1 MIERQIHLSS
11 GGGAALQGYDGLLRF
26 GYTKNR
32 GIYAL
37 RVEADGEWQGM
48 TLRAFWH
55 LPDGNAAPSTLVV
68 DGLVEVPALI
78 TAVPGEGRITFEGTD
93 GTRTLT
99 SADVCYCVAENSG
112 TEDSTLPQPGTPAWQ
127 ALLERLKA
135 AVESGA
141 FRGEKGEPGPQG
153 EPGAAGPT
161 GPKGEPGPQGP
172 QGEPGPQGPKGDPS
186 DPGQWELLE
195 KVSLNAAAASFER
208 TFPTELQ
215 ALKVLFQ
222 AGSSQSKGTLHWVCS
237 TSDGTQLLS
246 ASAPC
251 AASSSMSS
259 PPTRTFASFQAL
271 PCFGQYLC
279 FAASGTTGAPPAVVL
294 PAGSSG
300 QNVDASQK
308 LGRLTLTVDT
318 LGAEAV
324 SLKNA
329 AGEELLWQAD
339 PAVWKRHAPI
349 LFPWTGKL
357 PGGTFTHGGKTYK
370 GGQHGFARD
379 LEHTLLRAE
388 GDTIELELRSDD
400 AIKAERFPFDFVL
413 TSTFRLE
420 GKTVHHTLTVANPE
434 TAAEELRFGI
444 GYHPAF
450 RIPFD
455 ASHTTTDYEFRF
467 DQPESPMIL
476 DAYPNGLLTG
486 RCGYRWKNVSA
497 IPLTDDL
504 FANDSFCM
512 AGLRTRTL
520 GIYEKDTGRHIV
532 CNVEGYPYSLIWSAP
547 AKPVR
552 FVCIE
557 PWQSLP
563 GAEND
568 PQAWTERAAAACLAP
583 GQHWATTLSTT
594 FER

>member
-55 LPDGNAAPSTLVV
+55 LPDGNAAPSTLVA

-141 FRGEKGEPGPQG
+141 FRGEKGDP
-153 EPGAAGPT
+153 
-161 GPKGEPGPQGP
+161 GP

-279 FAASGTTGAPPAVVL
+279 FAASGTTGAPPAVIL

-318 LGAEAV
+318 NVRL
-324 SLKNA
+324 A
-329 AGEELLWQAD
+329 AGA
-339 PAVWKRHAPI
+339 
-349 LFPWTGKL
+349 
-357 PGGTFTHGGKTYK
+357 
-370 GGQHGFARD
+370 
-379 LEHTLLRAE
+379 
-388 GDTIELELRSDD
+388 TIELWG
-400 AIKAERFPFDFVL
+400 V
-413 TSTFRLE
+413 
-420 GKTVHHTLTVANPE
+420 
-434 TAAEELRFGI
+434 
-444 GYHPAF
+444 PA
-450 RIPFD
+450 
-455 ASHTTTDYEFRF
+455 
-467 DQPESPMIL
+467 
-476 DAYPNGLLTG
+476 
-486 RCGYRWKNVSA
+486 
-497 IPLTDDL
+497 
-504 FANDSFCM
+504 
-512 AGLRTRTL
+512 
-520 GIYEKDTGRHIV
+520 
-532 CNVEGYPYSLIWSAP
+532 
-547 AKPVR
+547 
-552 FVCIE
+552 
-557 PWQSLP
+557 
-563 GAEND
+563 
-568 PQAWTERAAAACLAP
+568 
-583 GQHWATTLSTT
+583 
-594 FER
+594 

>member
-1 MIERQIHLSS
+1 MIERVIHLSS

-55 LPDGNAAPSTLVV
+55 LPDGNAAPSTLVA

-99 SADVCYCVAENSG
+99 SADVYYCVAENSG

-127 ALLERLKA
+127 ALLDRLKA
-135 AVESGA
+135 AVESGE
-141 FRGEKGEPGPQG
+141 FRGEKGDPGPQGEPGPIGPIGPKGDPGPQG
-153 EPGAAGPT
+153 EPGAVGPA

-172 QGEPGPQGPKGDPS
+172 QGEPGPKGDPS

-195 KVSLNAAAASFER
+195 KVSLSAAAASFER

-237 TSDGTQLLS
+237 TSDGAQLLS

-294 PAGSSG
+294 PAGSGG

-318 LGAEAV
+318 NVRL
-324 SLKNA
+324 A
-329 AGEELLWQAD
+329 AGA
-339 PAVWKRHAPI
+339 
-349 LFPWTGKL
+349 
-357 PGGTFTHGGKTYK
+357 
-370 GGQHGFARD
+370 
-379 LEHTLLRAE
+379 
-388 GDTIELELRSDD
+388 TIELWG
-400 AIKAERFPFDFVL
+400 V
-413 TSTFRLE
+413 
-420 GKTVHHTLTVANPE
+420 
-434 TAAEELRFGI
+434 
-444 GYHPAF
+444 PA
-450 RIPFD
+450 
-455 ASHTTTDYEFRF
+455 
-467 DQPESPMIL
+467 
-476 DAYPNGLLTG
+476 
-486 RCGYRWKNVSA
+486 
-497 IPLTDDL
+497 
-504 FANDSFCM
+504 
-512 AGLRTRTL
+512 
-520 GIYEKDTGRHIV
+520 
-532 CNVEGYPYSLIWSAP
+532 
-547 AKPVR
+547 
-552 FVCIE
+552 
-557 PWQSLP
+557 
-563 GAEND
+563 
-568 PQAWTERAAAACLAP
+568 
-583 GQHWATTLSTT
+583 
-594 FER
+594 

>member
-26 GYTKNR
+26 GYTRNR

-55 LPDGNAAPSTLVV
+55 LPDGNAAPSTLVA

-127 ALLERLKA
+127 ALLDRLKA

-141 FRGEKGEPGPQG
+141 FRGEKGDP
-153 EPGAAGPT
+153 
-161 GPKGEPGPQGP
+161 GP

-195 KVSLNAAAASFER
+195 KVSLSAAAASFER

-237 TSDGTQLLS
+237 TSDGAQLLS

-294 PAGSSG
+294 PAGSGG

-318 LGAEAV
+318 NVRL
-324 SLKNA
+324 A
-329 AGEELLWQAD
+329 AGA
-339 PAVWKRHAPI
+339 
-349 LFPWTGKL
+349 
-357 PGGTFTHGGKTYK
+357 
-370 GGQHGFARD
+370 
-379 LEHTLLRAE
+379 
-388 GDTIELELRSDD
+388 TIELWG
-400 AIKAERFPFDFVL
+400 V
-413 TSTFRLE
+413 
-420 GKTVHHTLTVANPE
+420 
-434 TAAEELRFGI
+434 
-444 GYHPAF
+444 PA
-450 RIPFD
+450 
-455 ASHTTTDYEFRF
+455 
-467 DQPESPMIL
+467 
-476 DAYPNGLLTG
+476 
-486 RCGYRWKNVSA
+486 
-497 IPLTDDL
+497 
-504 FANDSFCM
+504 
-512 AGLRTRTL
+512 
-520 GIYEKDTGRHIV
+520 
-532 CNVEGYPYSLIWSAP
+532 
-547 AKPVR
+547 
-552 FVCIE
+552 
-557 PWQSLP
+557 
-563 GAEND
+563 
-568 PQAWTERAAAACLAP
+568 
-583 GQHWATTLSTT
+583 
-594 FER
+594 

>member
-112 TEDSTLPQPGTPAWQ
+112 IEDSTLPQPGTPAWQ
-127 ALLERLKA
+127 ALLDRLKA
-135 AVESGA
+135 AVESGE

-153 EPGAAGPT
+153 EPGPIGPIGPKGDPGPQGATGAAGPA

-172 QGEPGPQGPKGDPS
+172 QGEPGPQGPKGDSS

-237 TSDGTQLLS
+237 TSDGAQLLS
-246 ASAPC
+246 ATAPC

-259 PPTRTFASFQAL
+259 PPTHTFASFQAL

-279 FAASGTTGAPPAVVL
+279 FAASGTMGAPPAVVL
-294 PAGSSG
+294 PAGSDG

-308 LGRLTLTVDT
+308 LGSLTLTVDT
-318 LGAEAV
+318 NVRL
-324 SLKNA
+324 A
-329 AGEELLWQAD
+329 AGA
-339 PAVWKRHAPI
+339 
-349 LFPWTGKL
+349 
-357 PGGTFTHGGKTYK
+357 
-370 GGQHGFARD
+370 
-379 LEHTLLRAE
+379 
-388 GDTIELELRSDD
+388 TIELWG
-400 AIKAERFPFDFVL
+400 V
-413 TSTFRLE
+413 
-420 GKTVHHTLTVANPE
+420 
-434 TAAEELRFGI
+434 
-444 GYHPAF
+444 PA
-450 RIPFD
+450 
-455 ASHTTTDYEFRF
+455 
-467 DQPESPMIL
+467 
-476 DAYPNGLLTG
+476 
-486 RCGYRWKNVSA
+486 
-497 IPLTDDL
+497 
-504 FANDSFCM
+504 
-512 AGLRTRTL
+512 
-520 GIYEKDTGRHIV
+520 
-532 CNVEGYPYSLIWSAP
+532 
-547 AKPVR
+547 
-552 FVCIE
+552 
-557 PWQSLP
+557 
-563 GAEND
+563 
-568 PQAWTERAAAACLAP
+568 
-583 GQHWATTLSTT
+583 
-594 FER
+594 

>member
-26 GYTKNR
+26 GYTRNR

-37 RVEADGEWQGM
+37 RVEADGAWQGM

-55 LPDGNAAPSTLVV
+55 LPDGSAAPSTLVA

-78 TAVPGEGRITFEGTD
+78 TAVPEEGRITFEGTD

-127 ALLERLKA
+127 ALLDRLKA

-141 FRGEKGEPGPQG
+141 FRGEKGDP
-153 EPGAAGPT
+153 
-161 GPKGEPGPQGP
+161 GP

-208 TFPTELQ
+208 TFSTELQ

-237 TSDGTQLLS
+237 TSDGAQLLS

-318 LGAEAV
+318 NVRL
-324 SLKNA
+324 A
-329 AGEELLWQAD
+329 AGA
-339 PAVWKRHAPI
+339 
-349 LFPWTGKL
+349 
-357 PGGTFTHGGKTYK
+357 
-370 GGQHGFARD
+370 
-379 LEHTLLRAE
+379 
-388 GDTIELELRSDD
+388 TIELWG
-400 AIKAERFPFDFVL
+400 V
-413 TSTFRLE
+413 
-420 GKTVHHTLTVANPE
+420 
-434 TAAEELRFGI
+434 
-444 GYHPAF
+444 PA
-450 RIPFD
+450 
-455 ASHTTTDYEFRF
+455 
-467 DQPESPMIL
+467 
-476 DAYPNGLLTG
+476 
-486 RCGYRWKNVSA
+486 
-497 IPLTDDL
+497 
-504 FANDSFCM
+504 
-512 AGLRTRTL
+512 
-520 GIYEKDTGRHIV
+520 
-532 CNVEGYPYSLIWSAP
+532 
-547 AKPVR
+547 
-552 FVCIE
+552 
-557 PWQSLP
+557 
-563 GAEND
+563 
-568 PQAWTERAAAACLAP
+568 
-583 GQHWATTLSTT
+583 
-594 FER
+594 

>member
-11 GGGAALQGYDGLLRF
+11 GGGAALQGYNGLLRF
-26 GYTKNR
+26 GYTRNR

-55 LPDGNAAPSTLVV
+55 LPDGSAAPSTLVV

-127 ALLERLKA
+127 ALLERLKDGIK
-135 AVESGA
+135 SGE
-141 FRGEKGEPGPQG
+141 FRGEKGETGPQGPKGEPGPIGPIGPKGDPGPQG
-153 EPGAAGPT
+153 ATGAAGPA

-318 LGAEAV
+318 NVRL
-324 SLKNA
+324 A
-329 AGEELLWQAD
+329 AGA
-339 PAVWKRHAPI
+339 
-349 LFPWTGKL
+349 
-357 PGGTFTHGGKTYK
+357 
-370 GGQHGFARD
+370 
-379 LEHTLLRAE
+379 
-388 GDTIELELRSDD
+388 TIELWG
-400 AIKAERFPFDFVL
+400 V
-413 TSTFRLE
+413 
-420 GKTVHHTLTVANPE
+420 
-434 TAAEELRFGI
+434 
-444 GYHPAF
+444 PA
-450 RIPFD
+450 
-455 ASHTTTDYEFRF
+455 
-467 DQPESPMIL
+467 
-476 DAYPNGLLTG
+476 
-486 RCGYRWKNVSA
+486 
-497 IPLTDDL
+497 
-504 FANDSFCM
+504 
-512 AGLRTRTL
+512 
-520 GIYEKDTGRHIV
+520 
-532 CNVEGYPYSLIWSAP
+532 
-547 AKPVR
+547 
-552 FVCIE
+552 
-557 PWQSLP
+557 
-563 GAEND
+563 
-568 PQAWTERAAAACLAP
+568 
-583 GQHWATTLSTT
+583 
-594 FER
+594 

>member
-26 GYTKNR
+26 GYTRNR

-55 LPDGNAAPSTLVV
+55 LPGGNAAPSTLVA

-78 TAVPGEGRITFEGTD
+78 TAVPGEGRITFEGAD

-127 ALLERLKA
+127 ALLDRLKA

-141 FRGEKGEPGPQG
+141 FRGEKGDP
-153 EPGAAGPT
+153 
-161 GPKGEPGPQGP
+161 GP

-186 DPGQWELLE
+186 DPSQWELLE

-237 TSDGTQLLS
+237 TSDGAQLLS

-251 AASSSMSS
+251 AASSSTSS

-318 LGAEAV
+318 NVRL
-324 SLKNA
+324 A
-329 AGEELLWQAD
+329 AGA
-339 PAVWKRHAPI
+339 
-349 LFPWTGKL
+349 
-357 PGGTFTHGGKTYK
+357 
-370 GGQHGFARD
+370 
-379 LEHTLLRAE
+379 
-388 GDTIELELRSDD
+388 TIELWG
-400 AIKAERFPFDFVL
+400 V
-413 TSTFRLE
+413 
-420 GKTVHHTLTVANPE
+420 
-434 TAAEELRFGI
+434 
-444 GYHPAF
+444 PA
-450 RIPFD
+450 
-455 ASHTTTDYEFRF
+455 
-467 DQPESPMIL
+467 
-476 DAYPNGLLTG
+476 
-486 RCGYRWKNVSA
+486 
-497 IPLTDDL
+497 
-504 FANDSFCM
+504 
-512 AGLRTRTL
+512 
-520 GIYEKDTGRHIV
+520 
-532 CNVEGYPYSLIWSAP
+532 
-547 AKPVR
+547 
-552 FVCIE
+552 
-557 PWQSLP
+557 
-563 GAEND
+563 
-568 PQAWTERAAAACLAP
+568 
-583 GQHWATTLSTT
+583 
-594 FER
+594 

>member
-127 ALLERLKA
+127 ALLDRLKA
-135 AVESGA
+135 AVESGE
-141 FRGEKGEPGPQG
+141 FRGEKGDPGPQGEPCPIGPIGPKGDPGPQG
-153 EPGAAGPT
+153 EPGAVGPA

-172 QGEPGPQGPKGDPS
+172 QGEPGPKGDPS

-195 KVSLNAAAASFER
+195 KVSLSAAAASFER

-237 TSDGTQLLS
+237 TSDGAQLLS
-246 ASAPC
+246 ATAPC

-294 PAGSSG
+294 PTGSDG

-318 LGAEAV
+318 NVRL
-324 SLKNA
+324 A
-329 AGEELLWQAD
+329 AGA
-339 PAVWKRHAPI
+339 
-349 LFPWTGKL
+349 
-357 PGGTFTHGGKTYK
+357 
-370 GGQHGFARD
+370 
-379 LEHTLLRAE
+379 
-388 GDTIELELRSDD
+388 TIELWG
-400 AIKAERFPFDFVL
+400 V
-413 TSTFRLE
+413 
-420 GKTVHHTLTVANPE
+420 
-434 TAAEELRFGI
+434 
-444 GYHPAF
+444 PA
-450 RIPFD
+450 
-455 ASHTTTDYEFRF
+455 
-467 DQPESPMIL
+467 
-476 DAYPNGLLTG
+476 
-486 RCGYRWKNVSA
+486 
-497 IPLTDDL
+497 
-504 FANDSFCM
+504 
-512 AGLRTRTL
+512 
-520 GIYEKDTGRHIV
+520 
-532 CNVEGYPYSLIWSAP
+532 
-547 AKPVR
+547 
-552 FVCIE
+552 
-557 PWQSLP
+557 
-563 GAEND
+563 
-568 PQAWTERAAAACLAP
+568 
-583 GQHWATTLSTT
+583 
-594 FER
+594 

>member
-127 ALLERLKA
+127 ALLDRLKA
-135 AVESGA
+135 AVESGE
-141 FRGEKGEPGPQG
+141 FRGEKGDPGPQGEPGPIGPIGPKGDPGPQG
-153 EPGAAGPT
+153 EPGAVGPA

-172 QGEPGPQGPKGDPS
+172 QGEPGPKGDPS

-195 KVSLNAAAASFER
+195 KVSLSAAAASFER

-222 AGSSQSKGTLHWVCS
+222 AGSSQSKGTLRWVCS
-237 TSDGTQLLS
+237 TSDGAQLLS

-279 FAASGTTGAPPAVVL
+279 FAVSGTTGAPPAVVL
-294 PAGSSG
+294 PTGSDG
-300 QNVDASQK
+300 QNVDASQR
-308 LGRLTLTVDT
+308 LGSLTLTVDT
-318 LGAEAV
+318 NVRL
-324 SLKNA
+324 A
-329 AGEELLWQAD
+329 AGA
-339 PAVWKRHAPI
+339 
-349 LFPWTGKL
+349 
-357 PGGTFTHGGKTYK
+357 
-370 GGQHGFARD
+370 
-379 LEHTLLRAE
+379 
-388 GDTIELELRSDD
+388 TIELWG
-400 AIKAERFPFDFVL
+400 V
-413 TSTFRLE
+413 
-420 GKTVHHTLTVANPE
+420 
-434 TAAEELRFGI
+434 
-444 GYHPAF
+444 PA
-450 RIPFD
+450 
-455 ASHTTTDYEFRF
+455 
-467 DQPESPMIL
+467 
-476 DAYPNGLLTG
+476 
-486 RCGYRWKNVSA
+486 
-497 IPLTDDL
+497 
-504 FANDSFCM
+504 
-512 AGLRTRTL
+512 
-520 GIYEKDTGRHIV
+520 
-532 CNVEGYPYSLIWSAP
+532 
-547 AKPVR
+547 
-552 FVCIE
+552 
-557 PWQSLP
+557 
-563 GAEND
+563 
-568 PQAWTERAAAACLAP
+568 
-583 GQHWATTLSTT
+583 
-594 FER
+594 

>member
-127 ALLERLKA
+127 ALLDRLKA

-141 FRGEKGEPGPQG
+141 FRGEK
-153 EPGAAGPT
+153 
-161 GPKGEPGPQGP
+161 
-172 QGEPGPQGPKGDPS
+172 GEPGPQGPKGDPS

-294 PAGSSG
+294 PAGSGG

-318 LGAEAV
+318 NVRL
-324 SLKNA
+324 A
-329 AGEELLWQAD
+329 AGA
-339 PAVWKRHAPI
+339 
-349 LFPWTGKL
+349 
-357 PGGTFTHGGKTYK
+357 
-370 GGQHGFARD
+370 
-379 LEHTLLRAE
+379 
-388 GDTIELELRSDD
+388 TIELWG
-400 AIKAERFPFDFVL
+400 V
-413 TSTFRLE
+413 
-420 GKTVHHTLTVANPE
+420 
-434 TAAEELRFGI
+434 
-444 GYHPAF
+444 PA
-450 RIPFD
+450 
-455 ASHTTTDYEFRF
+455 
-467 DQPESPMIL
+467 
-476 DAYPNGLLTG
+476 
-486 RCGYRWKNVSA
+486 
-497 IPLTDDL
+497 
-504 FANDSFCM
+504 
-512 AGLRTRTL
+512 
-520 GIYEKDTGRHIV
+520 
-532 CNVEGYPYSLIWSAP
+532 
-547 AKPVR
+547 
-552 FVCIE
+552 
-557 PWQSLP
+557 
-563 GAEND
+563 
-568 PQAWTERAAAACLAP
+568 
-583 GQHWATTLSTT
+583 
-594 FER
+594 

>member
-68 DGLVEVPALI
+68 DGLVEVPSLI

-127 ALLERLKA
+127 ALLNRLKA

-141 FRGEKGEPGPQG
+141 FRGEKGDP
-153 EPGAAGPT
+153 
-161 GPKGEPGPQGP
+161 GP

-237 TSDGTQLLS
+237 TSDGAQLLS

-251 AASSSMSS
+251 AASS

-294 PAGSSG
+294 PAGSGG

-308 LGRLTLTVDT
+308 LGRLTPTVDT
-318 LGAEAV
+318 NVRL
-324 SLKNA
+324 A
-329 AGEELLWQAD
+329 AGA
-339 PAVWKRHAPI
+339 
-349 LFPWTGKL
+349 
-357 PGGTFTHGGKTYK
+357 
-370 GGQHGFARD
+370 
-379 LEHTLLRAE
+379 
-388 GDTIELELRSDD
+388 TIELWG
-400 AIKAERFPFDFVL
+400 V
-413 TSTFRLE
+413 
-420 GKTVHHTLTVANPE
+420 
-434 TAAEELRFGI
+434 
-444 GYHPAF
+444 PA
-450 RIPFD
+450 
-455 ASHTTTDYEFRF
+455 
-467 DQPESPMIL
+467 
-476 DAYPNGLLTG
+476 
-486 RCGYRWKNVSA
+486 
-497 IPLTDDL
+497 
-504 FANDSFCM
+504 
-512 AGLRTRTL
+512 
-520 GIYEKDTGRHIV
+520 
-532 CNVEGYPYSLIWSAP
+532 
-547 AKPVR
+547 
-552 FVCIE
+552 
-557 PWQSLP
+557 
-563 GAEND
+563 
-568 PQAWTERAAAACLAP
+568 
-583 GQHWATTLSTT
+583 
-594 FER
+594 

>member
-26 GYTKNR
+26 GYTRNR

-127 ALLERLKA
+127 ALLDRLKA

-141 FRGEKGEPGPQG
+141 FRGEKGDP
-153 EPGAAGPT
+153 
-161 GPKGEPGPQGP
+161 GP

-237 TSDGTQLLS
+237 TSDGAQLLN

-279 FAASGTTGAPPAVVL
+279 FAASGTTGAPPAVIL
-294 PAGSSG
+294 PAGSGG

-318 LGAEAV
+318 NVRL
-324 SLKNA
+324 A
-329 AGEELLWQAD
+329 AG
-339 PAVWKRHAPI
+339 
-349 LFPWTGKL
+349 T
-357 PGGTFTHGGKTYK
+357 
-370 GGQHGFARD
+370 
-379 LEHTLLRAE
+379 
-388 GDTIELELRSDD
+388 TIELWG
-400 AIKAERFPFDFVL
+400 V
-413 TSTFRLE
+413 
-420 GKTVHHTLTVANPE
+420 
-434 TAAEELRFGI
+434 
-444 GYHPAF
+444 PA
-450 RIPFD
+450 
-455 ASHTTTDYEFRF
+455 
-467 DQPESPMIL
+467 
-476 DAYPNGLLTG
+476 
-486 RCGYRWKNVSA
+486 
-497 IPLTDDL
+497 
-504 FANDSFCM
+504 
-512 AGLRTRTL
+512 
-520 GIYEKDTGRHIV
+520 
-532 CNVEGYPYSLIWSAP
+532 
-547 AKPVR
+547 
-552 FVCIE
+552 
-557 PWQSLP
+557 
-563 GAEND
+563 
-568 PQAWTERAAAACLAP
+568 
-583 GQHWATTLSTT
+583 
-594 FER
+594 

>member
-55 LPDGNAAPSTLVV
+55 LPDGSAAPSTLVA

-127 ALLERLKA
+127 ALLDRLKA

-153 EPGAAGPT
+153 EPGPIGPI
-161 GPKGEPGPQGP
+161 GPKGDPGPQGATGAAGP
-172 QGEPGPQGPKGDPS
+172 AGPKGEPGPQGPKGDPGDPGPQGPKGDPS
-186 DPGQWELLE
+186 DSGQWELLE

-237 TSDGTQLLS
+237 TSDGAQLLS

-294 PAGSSG
+294 PAGSGG

-318 LGAEAV
+318 NVRL
-324 SLKNA
+324 A
-329 AGEELLWQAD
+329 AGA
-339 PAVWKRHAPI
+339 
-349 LFPWTGKL
+349 
-357 PGGTFTHGGKTYK
+357 
-370 GGQHGFARD
+370 
-379 LEHTLLRAE
+379 
-388 GDTIELELRSDD
+388 TIELWG
-400 AIKAERFPFDFVL
+400 V
-413 TSTFRLE
+413 
-420 GKTVHHTLTVANPE
+420 
-434 TAAEELRFGI
+434 
-444 GYHPAF
+444 PA
-450 RIPFD
+450 
-455 ASHTTTDYEFRF
+455 
-467 DQPESPMIL
+467 
-476 DAYPNGLLTG
+476 
-486 RCGYRWKNVSA
+486 
-497 IPLTDDL
+497 
-504 FANDSFCM
+504 
-512 AGLRTRTL
+512 
-520 GIYEKDTGRHIV
+520 
-532 CNVEGYPYSLIWSAP
+532 
-547 AKPVR
+547 
-552 FVCIE
+552 
-557 PWQSLP
+557 
-563 GAEND
+563 
-568 PQAWTERAAAACLAP
+568 
-583 GQHWATTLSTT
+583 
-594 FER
+594 

>member
-55 LPDGNAAPSTLVV
+55 LPDGNAAPSTLVA

-99 SADVCYCVAENSG
+99 SADVYYCVAENSG

-127 ALLERLKA
+127 ALLDRLKA

-141 FRGEKGEPGPQG
+141 FRGEKGDP
-153 EPGAAGPT
+153 
-161 GPKGEPGPQGP
+161 GP

-186 DPGQWELLE
+186 DSGQWELLE

-237 TSDGTQLLS
+237 TSDGAQLLS

-318 LGAEAV
+318 NVRL
-324 SLKNA
+324 A
-329 AGEELLWQAD
+329 AGA
-339 PAVWKRHAPI
+339 
-349 LFPWTGKL
+349 
-357 PGGTFTHGGKTYK
+357 
-370 GGQHGFARD
+370 
-379 LEHTLLRAE
+379 
-388 GDTIELELRSDD
+388 TIELWG
-400 AIKAERFPFDFVL
+400 V
-413 TSTFRLE
+413 
-420 GKTVHHTLTVANPE
+420 
-434 TAAEELRFGI
+434 
-444 GYHPAF
+444 PA
-450 RIPFD
+450 
-455 ASHTTTDYEFRF
+455 
-467 DQPESPMIL
+467 
-476 DAYPNGLLTG
+476 
-486 RCGYRWKNVSA
+486 
-497 IPLTDDL
+497 
-504 FANDSFCM
+504 
-512 AGLRTRTL
+512 
-520 GIYEKDTGRHIV
+520 
-532 CNVEGYPYSLIWSAP
+532 
-547 AKPVR
+547 
-552 FVCIE
+552 
-557 PWQSLP
+557 
-563 GAEND
+563 
-568 PQAWTERAAAACLAP
+568 
-583 GQHWATTLSTT
+583 
-594 FER
+594 

>member
-11 GGGAALQGYDGLLRF
+11 GGGAALQGYDVLLRF

-127 ALLERLKA
+127 ALLDRLKA

-141 FRGEKGEPGPQG
+141 FRGEKGDPGPQG

-172 QGEPGPQGPKGDPS
+172 QGEPGPQGPKGDSS

-279 FAASGTTGAPPAVVL
+279 FVASGTTGAPPAVVL
-294 PAGSSG
+294 PAGSGG
-300 QNVDASQK
+300 QNMDASQK

-318 LGAEAV
+318 NVRL
-324 SLKNA
+324 A
-329 AGEELLWQAD
+329 AGA
-339 PAVWKRHAPI
+339 
-349 LFPWTGKL
+349 
-357 PGGTFTHGGKTYK
+357 
-370 GGQHGFARD
+370 
-379 LEHTLLRAE
+379 
-388 GDTIELELRSDD
+388 TIELWG
-400 AIKAERFPFDFVL
+400 V
-413 TSTFRLE
+413 
-420 GKTVHHTLTVANPE
+420 
-434 TAAEELRFGI
+434 
-444 GYHPAF
+444 PA
-450 RIPFD
+450 
-455 ASHTTTDYEFRF
+455 
-467 DQPESPMIL
+467 
-476 DAYPNGLLTG
+476 
-486 RCGYRWKNVSA
+486 
-497 IPLTDDL
+497 
-504 FANDSFCM
+504 
-512 AGLRTRTL
+512 
-520 GIYEKDTGRHIV
+520 
-532 CNVEGYPYSLIWSAP
+532 
-547 AKPVR
+547 
-552 FVCIE
+552 
-557 PWQSLP
+557 
-563 GAEND
+563 
-568 PQAWTERAAAACLAP
+568 
-583 GQHWATTLSTT
+583 
-594 FER
+594 

>member
-1 MIERQIHLSS
+1 MIERVIHLSS

-127 ALLERLKA
+127 ALLDRLKA
-135 AVESGA
+135 AVESGE
-141 FRGEKGEPGPQG
+141 FRGEKGEPGPQGEPGPIGPIGPIGPKGDPGPQG

-237 TSDGTQLLS
+237 TSDGAQLLS
-246 ASAPC
+246 ATAPC

-294 PAGSSG
+294 PAGSDG

-308 LGRLTLTVDT
+308 LGSLTLTVDT
-318 LGAEAV
+318 NVRL
-324 SLKNA
+324 A
-329 AGEELLWQAD
+329 AGA
-339 PAVWKRHAPI
+339 
-349 LFPWTGKL
+349 
-357 PGGTFTHGGKTYK
+357 
-370 GGQHGFARD
+370 
-379 LEHTLLRAE
+379 
-388 GDTIELELRSDD
+388 TIELWG
-400 AIKAERFPFDFVL
+400 V
-413 TSTFRLE
+413 
-420 GKTVHHTLTVANPE
+420 
-434 TAAEELRFGI
+434 
-444 GYHPAF
+444 PA
-450 RIPFD
+450 
-455 ASHTTTDYEFRF
+455 
-467 DQPESPMIL
+467 
-476 DAYPNGLLTG
+476 
-486 RCGYRWKNVSA
+486 
-497 IPLTDDL
+497 
-504 FANDSFCM
+504 
-512 AGLRTRTL
+512 
-520 GIYEKDTGRHIV
+520 
-532 CNVEGYPYSLIWSAP
+532 
-547 AKPVR
+547 
-552 FVCIE
+552 
-557 PWQSLP
+557 
-563 GAEND
+563 
-568 PQAWTERAAAACLAP
+568 
-583 GQHWATTLSTT
+583 
-594 FER
+594 

>member
-11 GGGAALQGYDGLLRF
+11 GGGAALQGYNGLLRF
-26 GYTKNR
+26 GYTRNR

-127 ALLERLKA
+127 ALLERLKDGIK
-135 AVESGA
+135 SGE
-141 FRGEKGEPGPQG
+141 FRGEKGETGPQGPKGEPGPIGPIGPKGDPGPQG
-153 EPGAAGPT
+153 ATGAAGPA

-318 LGAEAV
+318 NVRL
-324 SLKNA
+324 A
-329 AGEELLWQAD
+329 AGA
-339 PAVWKRHAPI
+339 
-349 LFPWTGKL
+349 
-357 PGGTFTHGGKTYK
+357 
-370 GGQHGFARD
+370 
-379 LEHTLLRAE
+379 
-388 GDTIELELRSDD
+388 TIELWG
-400 AIKAERFPFDFVL
+400 V
-413 TSTFRLE
+413 
-420 GKTVHHTLTVANPE
+420 
-434 TAAEELRFGI
+434 
-444 GYHPAF
+444 PA
-450 RIPFD
+450 
-455 ASHTTTDYEFRF
+455 
-467 DQPESPMIL
+467 
-476 DAYPNGLLTG
+476 
-486 RCGYRWKNVSA
+486 
-497 IPLTDDL
+497 
-504 FANDSFCM
+504 
-512 AGLRTRTL
+512 
-520 GIYEKDTGRHIV
+520 
-532 CNVEGYPYSLIWSAP
+532 
-547 AKPVR
+547 
-552 FVCIE
+552 
-557 PWQSLP
+557 
-563 GAEND
+563 
-568 PQAWTERAAAACLAP
+568 
-583 GQHWATTLSTT
+583 
-594 FER
+594 

>member
-55 LPDGNAAPSTLVV
+55 LPDGNAAPSTLVAN
-68 DGLVEVPALI
+68 GLVEVPALI

-127 ALLERLKA
+127 ALLDRLKA

-141 FRGEKGEPGPQG
+141 FRGEK
-153 EPGAAGPT
+153 
-161 GPKGEPGPQGP
+161 
-172 QGEPGPQGPKGDPS
+172 GEPGPQGPKGDPS

-237 TSDGTQLLS
+237 TSDGAQLLS

-259 PPTRTFASFQAL
+259 PPTRTFASFQAF

-294 PAGSSG
+294 PAGSNG

-318 LGAEAV
+318 NVRL
-324 SLKNA
+324 A
-329 AGEELLWQAD
+329 AGA
-339 PAVWKRHAPI
+339 
-349 LFPWTGKL
+349 
-357 PGGTFTHGGKTYK
+357 
-370 GGQHGFARD
+370 
-379 LEHTLLRAE
+379 
-388 GDTIELELRSDD
+388 TIELWG
-400 AIKAERFPFDFVL
+400 V
-413 TSTFRLE
+413 
-420 GKTVHHTLTVANPE
+420 
-434 TAAEELRFGI
+434 
-444 GYHPAF
+444 PA
-450 RIPFD
+450 
-455 ASHTTTDYEFRF
+455 
-467 DQPESPMIL
+467 
-476 DAYPNGLLTG
+476 
-486 RCGYRWKNVSA
+486 
-497 IPLTDDL
+497 
-504 FANDSFCM
+504 
-512 AGLRTRTL
+512 
-520 GIYEKDTGRHIV
+520 
-532 CNVEGYPYSLIWSAP
+532 
-547 AKPVR
+547 
-552 FVCIE
+552 
-557 PWQSLP
+557 
-563 GAEND
+563 
-568 PQAWTERAAAACLAP
+568 
-583 GQHWATTLSTT
+583 
-594 FER
+594 

>member
-55 LPDGNAAPSTLVV
+55 LPDGNAAPSTLVA

-99 SADVCYCVAENSG
+99 SADVYYCVAENSG

-127 ALLERLKA
+127 ALLDRLKA

-141 FRGEKGEPGPQG
+141 FRGEKGDP
-153 EPGAAGPT
+153 
-161 GPKGEPGPQGP
+161 GP

-195 KVSLNAAAASFER
+195 KVSLSAAAASFER

-237 TSDGTQLLS
+237 TSDGAQLLS

-251 AASSSMSS
+251 AASSPMSS

-318 LGAEAV
+318 NVRL
-324 SLKNA
+324 A
-329 AGEELLWQAD
+329 AGA
-339 PAVWKRHAPI
+339 
-349 LFPWTGKL
+349 
-357 PGGTFTHGGKTYK
+357 
-370 GGQHGFARD
+370 
-379 LEHTLLRAE
+379 
-388 GDTIELELRSDD
+388 TIELWG
-400 AIKAERFPFDFVL
+400 V
-413 TSTFRLE
+413 
-420 GKTVHHTLTVANPE
+420 
-434 TAAEELRFGI
+434 
-444 GYHPAF
+444 PA
-450 RIPFD
+450 
-455 ASHTTTDYEFRF
+455 
-467 DQPESPMIL
+467 
-476 DAYPNGLLTG
+476 
-486 RCGYRWKNVSA
+486 
-497 IPLTDDL
+497 
-504 FANDSFCM
+504 
-512 AGLRTRTL
+512 
-520 GIYEKDTGRHIV
+520 
-532 CNVEGYPYSLIWSAP
+532 
-547 AKPVR
+547 
-552 FVCIE
+552 
-557 PWQSLP
+557 
-563 GAEND
+563 
-568 PQAWTERAAAACLAP
+568 
-583 GQHWATTLSTT
+583 
-594 FER
+594 

>member
-55 LPDGNAAPSTLVV
+55 LPSGNPAPSTLVV

-127 ALLERLKA
+127 ALLDRLKA
-135 AVESGA
+135 AVESGV
-141 FRGEKGEPGPQG
+141 FRGEK
-153 EPGAAGPT
+153 
-161 GPKGEPGPQGP
+161 
-172 QGEPGPQGPKGDPS
+172 GEPGPQGPKGDPS

-251 AASSSMSS
+251 AASSPMSS

-294 PAGSSG
+294 PAGSGG

-318 LGAEAV
+318 NVRL
-324 SLKNA
+324 A
-329 AGEELLWQAD
+329 AGA
-339 PAVWKRHAPI
+339 
-349 LFPWTGKL
+349 
-357 PGGTFTHGGKTYK
+357 
-370 GGQHGFARD
+370 
-379 LEHTLLRAE
+379 
-388 GDTIELELRSDD
+388 TIELWG
-400 AIKAERFPFDFVL
+400 V
-413 TSTFRLE
+413 
-420 GKTVHHTLTVANPE
+420 
-434 TAAEELRFGI
+434 
-444 GYHPAF
+444 PA
-450 RIPFD
+450 
-455 ASHTTTDYEFRF
+455 
-467 DQPESPMIL
+467 
-476 DAYPNGLLTG
+476 
-486 RCGYRWKNVSA
+486 
-497 IPLTDDL
+497 
-504 FANDSFCM
+504 
-512 AGLRTRTL
+512 
-520 GIYEKDTGRHIV
+520 
-532 CNVEGYPYSLIWSAP
+532 
-547 AKPVR
+547 
-552 FVCIE
+552 
-557 PWQSLP
+557 
-563 GAEND
+563 
-568 PQAWTERAAAACLAP
+568 
-583 GQHWATTLSTT
+583 
-594 FER
+594 

>member
-1 MIERQIHLSS
+1 MIERVIHLSS

-127 ALLERLKA
+127 ALLDRLKA
-135 AVESGA
+135 AVESGE
-141 FRGEKGEPGPQG
+141 FRGEKGDPGPQGEPGPIGPIGPKGDPGPQG
-153 EPGAAGPT
+153 EPGAVGPA

-172 QGEPGPQGPKGDPS
+172 QGEPGPKGDPS

-237 TSDGTQLLS
+237 TSDGAQLLS
-246 ASAPC
+246 ATAPC

-294 PAGSSG
+294 PTGSDG
-300 QNVDASQK
+300 QNVDASQR
-308 LGRLTLTVDT
+308 LGSLTLTVDT
-318 LGAEAV
+318 NVRL
-324 SLKNA
+324 A
-329 AGEELLWQAD
+329 AGA
-339 PAVWKRHAPI
+339 
-349 LFPWTGKL
+349 
-357 PGGTFTHGGKTYK
+357 
-370 GGQHGFARD
+370 
-379 LEHTLLRAE
+379 
-388 GDTIELELRSDD
+388 TIELWG
-400 AIKAERFPFDFVL
+400 V
-413 TSTFRLE
+413 
-420 GKTVHHTLTVANPE
+420 
-434 TAAEELRFGI
+434 
-444 GYHPAF
+444 PA
-450 RIPFD
+450 
-455 ASHTTTDYEFRF
+455 
-467 DQPESPMIL
+467 
-476 DAYPNGLLTG
+476 
-486 RCGYRWKNVSA
+486 
-497 IPLTDDL
+497 
-504 FANDSFCM
+504 
-512 AGLRTRTL
+512 
-520 GIYEKDTGRHIV
+520 
-532 CNVEGYPYSLIWSAP
+532 
-547 AKPVR
+547 
-552 FVCIE
+552 
-557 PWQSLP
+557 
-563 GAEND
+563 
-568 PQAWTERAAAACLAP
+568 
-583 GQHWATTLSTT
+583 
-594 FER
+594 

>member
-93 GTRTLT
+93 GARTLT

-127 ALLERLKA
+127 ALLNRLKA

-141 FRGEKGEPGPQG
+141 FRGEKGE
-153 EPGAAGPT
+153 T
-161 GPKGEPGPQGP
+161 GP

-237 TSDGTQLLS
+237 TSDGAQLLS

-251 AASSSMSS
+251 AASS

-279 FAASGTTGAPPAVVL
+279 FAASGTTDAPPAVVL
-294 PAGSSG
+294 PAGSGG

-318 LGAEAV
+318 NVRL
-324 SLKNA
+324 A
-329 AGEELLWQAD
+329 AGA
-339 PAVWKRHAPI
+339 
-349 LFPWTGKL
+349 
-357 PGGTFTHGGKTYK
+357 
-370 GGQHGFARD
+370 
-379 LEHTLLRAE
+379 
-388 GDTIELELRSDD
+388 TIELWG
-400 AIKAERFPFDFVL
+400 V
-413 TSTFRLE
+413 
-420 GKTVHHTLTVANPE
+420 
-434 TAAEELRFGI
+434 
-444 GYHPAF
+444 PA
-450 RIPFD
+450 
-455 ASHTTTDYEFRF
+455 
-467 DQPESPMIL
+467 
-476 DAYPNGLLTG
+476 
-486 RCGYRWKNVSA
+486 
-497 IPLTDDL
+497 
-504 FANDSFCM
+504 
-512 AGLRTRTL
+512 
-520 GIYEKDTGRHIV
+520 
-532 CNVEGYPYSLIWSAP
+532 
-547 AKPVR
+547 
-552 FVCIE
+552 
-557 PWQSLP
+557 
-563 GAEND
+563 
-568 PQAWTERAAAACLAP
+568 
-583 GQHWATTLSTT
+583 
-594 FER
+594 

>member
-127 ALLERLKA
+127 ALLDRLKA

-141 FRGEKGEPGPQG
+141 FRGEKGDP
-153 EPGAAGPT
+153 
-161 GPKGEPGPQGP
+161 GP

-237 TSDGTQLLS
+237 TSDGAQLLS

-251 AASSSMSS
+251 ASSSMSS

-300 QNVDASQK
+300 QNMDASQK

-318 LGAEAV
+318 NVRL
-324 SLKNA
+324 A
-329 AGEELLWQAD
+329 AGA
-339 PAVWKRHAPI
+339 
-349 LFPWTGKL
+349 
-357 PGGTFTHGGKTYK
+357 
-370 GGQHGFARD
+370 
-379 LEHTLLRAE
+379 
-388 GDTIELELRSDD
+388 TIELWG
-400 AIKAERFPFDFVL
+400 V
-413 TSTFRLE
+413 
-420 GKTVHHTLTVANPE
+420 
-434 TAAEELRFGI
+434 
-444 GYHPAF
+444 PA
-450 RIPFD
+450 
-455 ASHTTTDYEFRF
+455 
-467 DQPESPMIL
+467 
-476 DAYPNGLLTG
+476 
-486 RCGYRWKNVSA
+486 
-497 IPLTDDL
+497 
-504 FANDSFCM
+504 
-512 AGLRTRTL
+512 
-520 GIYEKDTGRHIV
+520 
-532 CNVEGYPYSLIWSAP
+532 
-547 AKPVR
+547 
-552 FVCIE
+552 
-557 PWQSLP
+557 
-563 GAEND
+563 
-568 PQAWTERAAAACLAP
+568 
-583 GQHWATTLSTT
+583 
-594 FER
+594 